1 MFAEGLVPKH
11 MINIYYILST
21 VKTFR
26 TFDGKTF
33 QRYYERH
40 ATDMPVMFS
49 GVFRSETSERYISYL
64 SRVFCVRSGVALYDP
79 HCETVEI

>member
-21 VKTFR
+21 VNTFR

-33 QRYYERH
+33 QRYYERY
-40 ATDMPVMFS
+40 AKDMPAMFS
-49 GVFRSETSERYISYL
+49 GVFCSETSERYISYL
-64 SRVFCVRSGVALYDP
+64 SRVFCVRSEVALYNP
-79 HCETVEI
+79 HCDS